1 MDEKGLKM
9 SKSLGNVV
17 DPDIVIAGGKGSKV
31 CISLMKMLIEVSF
44 WVCIVYYVLAAGW
57 AWLWS

>member
-1 MDEKGLKM
+1 M